1 MEQKIDNSVE
11 KTDNEISI
19 IETFGSV
26 CEKIRKACFNEN
38 RSHACEMYDD
48 IMDDMNLIRHVLYSI
63 EFGKFYNA
71 GINKAKDII
80 FTKIDNKPEPQ
91 EENGNVI
98 HFSEYKDS
106 KKKNDNE

>member
-19 IETFGSV
+19 IETFGSA
-26 CEKIRKACFNEN
+26 CEKIRNACFDEN
-38 RSHACEMYDD
+38 RSYAYEMYDD
-48 IMDDMNLIRHVLYSI
+48 IMNDMNLIRHVLYSI

-71 GINKAKDII
+71 GINKVKDALSAKIA
-80 FTKIDNKPEPQ
+80 NKPDPQ
-91 EENGNVI
+91 EENENVI
-98 HFSEYKDS
+98 HLSEYKNS